1 MSAFERTLKQH
12 LVSYR
17 IVSYLSLDKYDT
29 IRYDTSS
36 LRNIYRSTTAHF
48 FDAPCTA
55 VCTLGEQRSVSD
67 LSGTVATLAYSAAAR
82 SVATIMYAVGL
93 QP

>member
-17 IVSYLSLDKYDT
+17 IVSYLSLELL
-29 IRYDTSS
+29 SS

-48 FDAPCTA
+48 FDPPCTA

-67 LSGTVATLAYSAAAR
+67 LSGTIATLAYSAAAR

-93 QP
+93 QR

>member
-17 IVSYLSLDKYDT
+17 IVSYLSSELL
-29 IRYDTSS
+29 SS

-67 LSGTVATLAYSAAAR
+67 LSGTVAPLAYSATAR

-93 QP
+93 QR